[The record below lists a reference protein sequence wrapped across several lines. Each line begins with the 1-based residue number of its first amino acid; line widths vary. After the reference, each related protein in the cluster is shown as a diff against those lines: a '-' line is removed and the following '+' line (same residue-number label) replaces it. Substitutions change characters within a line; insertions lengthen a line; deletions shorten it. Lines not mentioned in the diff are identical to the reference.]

1 MSKSKTYSLY
11 LVKKDLKDLSGV
23 LTDRAADRIA
33 SKSVPEL
40 NIDNR
45 LGEKAICYVF
55 QNPLNEPSW
64 IQDLKEVFDDVP
76 LIRNRSSSALVI
88 FKASDRIFISTFG
101 SAWQYIND
109 RAIESDFG
117 LKVTINSLEDGRV
130 KRIDSSHLGEAM
142 KGVSQ
147 SAFQRDIQSFGI
159 DEALDQVKRISGR
172 LQNTDF
178 AKNLSGATSLKISR
192 EMSFDELG
200 EIAIE
205 SLNRYYSDFYK
216 STSFHIIDKIRPITD
231 RALIDE
237 LDESTVDQIKTGTD
251 SFELSMPGWSEDD
264 VVYFGIKGSGLQERF
279 PDLLLSHYREA
290 MQKKLTDL
298 DSDTILNKHGI
309 IAEFNNDI
317 AAKKGWSIKKALIG
331 SISYQGGMYAISEGE
346 WYRLDQQ
353 FKNDIDSAMP
363 EITELWPSK
372 PLKIIKKVSDDGKKT
387 GFESE
392 LEYNLRCAKQ
402 YSQICLDQ
410 KIISVPSIPYGKFEA
425 CDLLDLENKRLIH
438 VKKSS
443 RQSSVLS
450 HFFKQGSNSARILK
464 TFPEAQNALVSM
476 VEKVVSLEIAEQ
488 LKAVIANGF
497 SDWKVEFHIV
507 DTPRSDGDFRIPF
520 FSRISLRDEARM
532 LRGMEFKVALR
543 FIPVAV

>member
-1 MSKSKTYSLY
+1 MSKTKTYSLY
-11 LVKKDLKDLSGV
+11 LVKEELEDSSGV
-23 LTDRAADRIA
+23 LTDRAKDRIV
-33 SKSVPEL
+33 SKSVHEL
-40 NIDNR
+40 NAENR
-45 LGEKAICYVF
+45 LGEKAVCFVF

-64 IQDLKEVFDDVP
+64 IQDLKEVFDDVQ

-88 FKASDRIFISTFG
+88 FKASGRIFVSTFG

-159 DEALDQVKRISGR
+159 DEALDQVRRITGR
-172 LQNTDF
+172 LQKSEF

-231 RALIDE
+231 RSLIDE
-237 LDESTVDQIKTGTD
+237 LDNSAADQIRSGTD

-264 VVYFGIKGSGLQERF
+264 VVYFGINGSGLQERF

-290 MQKKLTDL
+290 MQKKLADL

-309 IAEFNNDI
+309 VAEFNNDI
-317 AAKKGWSIKKALIG
+317 AAKKRWSIKKALIG
-331 SISYQGGMYAISEGE
+331 SINYQGGMYAISEGE
-346 WYRLDQQ
+346 WYRLDHQ
-353 FKNDIDSAMP
+353 FKDDIDSAMP
-363 EITELWPSK
+363 TIVESWPSE
-372 PLKIIKKVSDDGKKT
+372 PLIIVKKISDDGKK
-387 GFESE
+387 
-392 LEYNLRCAKQ
+392 
-402 YSQICLDQ
+402 
-410 KIISVPSIPYGKFEA
+410 
-425 CDLLDLENKRLIH
+425 
-438 VKKSS
+438 
-443 RQSSVLS
+443 
-450 HFFKQGSNSARILK
+450 
-464 TFPEAQNALVSM
+464 
-476 VEKVVSLEIAEQ
+476 
-488 LKAVIANGF
+488 NGF
-497 SDWKVEFHIV
+497 
-507 DTPRSDGDFRIPF
+507 
-520 FSRISLRDEARM
+520 
-532 LRGMEFKVALR
+532 
-543 FIPVAV
+543 